1 MITINLDPDNPN
13 RIYTCRI
20 PEDDILWD
28 NITKTEL
35 IRRLKKYWN
44 ITEEEPKPKTCVSYP
59 DYHNRY
65 IKKSLNKKYPV
76 TDSKL
81 RKKPY
86 YVYDFKYYM
95 FYNTR
100 KTSWQFV
107 PEEVIQMIELEKA
120 GYKIKEIY
128 NLIDF
133 IYDIVKLES
142 LYKWFRVYHEGKLNV
157 AICFM
162 IDNYLWSNDD
172 KPLKKDYVMRG
183 I

>member
-1 MITINLDPDNPN
+1 MITINPDPDNPN
-13 RIYTCRI
+13 MIYTCRI
-20 PEDDILWD
+20 PENDILWVD
-28 NITKTEL
+28 ITKTEL
-35 IRRLKKYWN
+35 IRRLNEYWN
-44 ITEEEPKPKTCVSYP
+44 ITEEKPKTCVSYP
-59 DYHNRY
+59 DYHKRY
-65 IKKSLNKKYPV
+65 IKEKLNKKYPV
-76 TDSKL
+76 TDSQL

-100 KTSWQFV
+100 KTTWQFV
-107 PEEVIQMIELEKA
+107 PEEVIQMIEFEKA
-120 GYKIKEIY
+120 GYNIKEIY
-128 NLIDF
+128 NIMDF
-133 IYDIVKLES
+133 IYDRVTLES
-142 LYKWFRVYHEGKLNV
+142 LYKWFNVYHEGKLDV

>member
-1 MITINLDPDNPN
+1 MITINPDPDNPN
-13 RIYTCRI
+13 MIYTCRI
-20 PEDDILWD
+20 PESNIIWK
-28 NITKTEL
+28 NITTNEL
-35 IRRLKKYWN
+35 IKNLKEYWN
-44 ITEEEPKPKTCVSYP
+44 LTKEEPKTCVSYP
-59 DYHNRY
+59 DYRNRY

-76 TDSKL
+76 TNSKL
-81 RKKPY
+81 RKTRY

-120 GYKIKEIY
+120 GYNIKEIY

-133 IYDIVKLES
+133 IYDIVNLES
-142 LYKWFRVYHEGKLNV
+142 LYKWFRAYLEGKLNV

-162 IDNYLWSNDD
+162 IDNYLWGNDD
-172 KPLKKDYVMRG
+172 KPLKKDYVMMG
-183 I
+183 S